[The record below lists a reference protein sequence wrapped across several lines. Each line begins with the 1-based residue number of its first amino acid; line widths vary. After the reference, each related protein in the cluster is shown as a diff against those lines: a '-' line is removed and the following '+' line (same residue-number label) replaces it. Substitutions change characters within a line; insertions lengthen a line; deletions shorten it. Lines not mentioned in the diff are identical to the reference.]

1 MIATMIITVL
11 KNYMCTYSIFVHER
25 WYLYSRNFLYL
36 IILYMYIYVPSNA
49 YMQHAHLGCTQALS
63 D

>member
-1 MIATMIITVL
+1 M
-11 KNYMCTYSIFVHER
+11 KNSIFVHEI
-25 WYLYSRNFLYL
+25 WYLYSRKILYL

-49 YMQHAHLGCTQALS
+49 YMQHAHLGSTQALS